1 MWKSDLQQDRA
12 SSLWRRHLSQ
22 ARIHTVDN
30 TAAVSVTQ
38 VGDDGRVCRV
48 MPKKMGRVDRSKRF
62 SNELSSPNLI
72 LIFASQ
78 YHWMILTFEYSHTT
92 LNINSYEWL
101 WERQNYL
108 MLTSKTI
115 AIKCGVCLLIC
126 RVASKIVIPLLFI
139 RSLFDSLKFN
149 PFSFS
154 VTCSTD
160 LFGIFNSPKFN
171 PSFLFHNM

>member
-1 MWKSDLQQDRA
+1 MWKSDLQQDCA

-22 ARIHTVDN
+22 ARIHMADN
-30 TAAVSVTQ
+30 TGAVSVTQ
-38 VGDDGRVCRV
+38 VGDDGRVCGV
-48 MPKKMGRVDRSKRF
+48 MPKKMGRSGQVKG
-62 SNELSSPNLI
+62 
-72 LIFASQ
+72 IFKWIIFTKSYSAIQ